1 MLLSYGHTKRV
12 PAYDVRGIKK
22 HVAAVAALESEVGN
36 PNAAVCGCMI
46 EFRSGLPAPTPRHRA
61 VHERCCC
68 LATRALYH
76 EARLEDYSPE
86 SSTSAGQRGR
96 ARGRLS
102 ARGQAAIRGRGSR
115 GGRRGARGTGGAGRS
130 RRRGAAVNLGQDD
143 VLRVENLQALRIADE
158 QARIQSLDLQMSH
171 NLLQLCL
178 TRDPSLMFDL
188 LTMSSA
194 DPPPSGPQE

>member
-1 MLLSYGHTKRV
+1 MRV
-12 PAYDVRGIKK
+12 FWSLTQTTVPSQARRRVR
-22 HVAAVAALESEVGN
+22 ASD
-36 PNAAVCGCMI
+36 P
-46 EFRSGLPAPTPRHRA
+46 PTCP
-61 VHERCCC
+61 
-68 LATRALYH
+68 
-76 EARLEDYSPE
+76 SPL
-86 SSTSAGQRGR
+86 TQRGR

-143 VLRVENLQALRIADE
+143 VLQEFKVWISKCRI
-158 QARIQSLDLQMSH
+158 I
-171 NLLQLCL
+171 QLCL